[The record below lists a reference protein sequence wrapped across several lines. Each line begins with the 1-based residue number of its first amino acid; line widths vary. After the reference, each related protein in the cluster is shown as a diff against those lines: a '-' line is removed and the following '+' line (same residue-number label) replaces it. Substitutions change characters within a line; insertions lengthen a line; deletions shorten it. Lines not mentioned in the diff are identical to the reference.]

1 MQFDTFQA
9 KYLKQVQPILEVGYN
24 AETEEERFL
33 DRNGQEMLSVLHKNG
48 LLTNQWSSHANMN
61 CSQRY
66 DR

>member
-1 MQFDTFQA
+1 MQP
-9 KYLKQVQPILEVGYN
+9 VLEVGYN